1 MVDLPAEPNAYLR
14 EAPLIDGDWI
24 DLYALELAEWGARI
38 REEGIRLDEPEDN
51 HPLAW
56 HRITDPTDGSEIDAA
71 VSRKLWTQTKKQLAR
86 FPGRIKMIDQR
97 PYLSFKDHVKWKGR
111 RNKGD
116 LTSGIH
122 TGMVVAR
129 WNQWVEEHGGEGA
142 ASFAGL
148 KMGKLS
154 SYLDGFRYNVC
165 GNVKEL
171 DDEMAQRE
179 SLIESL
185 QIRKLGRNGEDKFRP
200 QVEHWRELAL
210 DFLRE
215 IYTMRKAIE
224 SINQRYFDG
233 QQALFP
239 PVAEGF
245 NQLLTSLE
253 TAIDFFNEDLAG
265 DAGRVEALL
274 NDAGNGCRKS
284 SPSVDPERLIEN
296 AEGAAKGQV
305 AYMVDMA
312 KADALDLL
320 GETRQALELAE
331 RHV

>member
-1 MVDLPAEPNAYLR
+1 MDLPAVPNAYLR

-38 REEGIRLDEPEDN
+38 REEGFRLDEPEDN

-215 IYTMRKAIE
+215 IYTMRKAIG

-233 QQALFP
+233 QGVLFP
-239 PVAEGF
+239 PVANEF
-245 NQLLTSLE
+245 NNMLASLE
-253 TAIDFFNEDLAG
+253 EVVDIYNEGLVRDVERVERLLNGTGEGRQASPLTIDLAG
-265 DAGRVEALL
+265 I
-274 NDAGNGCRKS
+274 
-284 SPSVDPERLIEN
+284 IEN
-296 AEGAAKGQV
+296 VEGSASEQV
-305 AYMVDMA
+305 AYTVDMA
-312 KADALDLL
+312 KADALNLL
-320 GETRQALELAE
+320 GETRQALELVD